1 MKTCVASFA
10 FALACACCFAG
21 EESVLVNAPEPTPVV
36 VAAPANACNACAQG
50 TCWAASSRRSTCRP
64 GLFGRTIERNRTV
77 TRAVVEVPVKVV
89 TAPARAVRVRRGC
102 CGAGCCQ

>member
-21 EESVLVNAPEPTPVV
+21 EESVLVNAPEPTTV
-36 VAAPANACNACAQG
+36 VAAAPATACTACAQG
-50 TCWAASSRRSTCRP
+50 TCCAESSSRSTCRP
-64 GLFGRTIERNRTV
+64 GLFGRTIERTRTV

-102 CGAGCCQ
+102 CAAGCCQ